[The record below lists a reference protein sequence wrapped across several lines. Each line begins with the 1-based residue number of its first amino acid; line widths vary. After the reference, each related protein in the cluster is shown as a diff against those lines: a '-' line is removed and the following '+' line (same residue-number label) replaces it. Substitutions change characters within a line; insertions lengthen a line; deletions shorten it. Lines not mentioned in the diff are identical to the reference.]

1 MLDQAVSETVK
12 CIESIG
18 QAQFSE
24 FHETRI
30 IKKNKSVDDVISRN
44 KLPLCNYRSKLK
56 SKQTNNV
63 ATMKSNI
70 SLFSR
75 LYIANQ
81 KRAEDLDTFF
91 SHENSSVPPSLSK
104 DRMLRSGDKSD
115 LIDCL
120 INKEMNIQYQTQ
132 MAYSLKEL

>member
-1 MLDQAVSETVK
+1 MMSYPE
-12 CIESIG
+12 IN
-18 QAQFSE
+18 
-24 FHETRI
+24 FH
-30 IKKNKSVDDVISRN
+30 
-44 KLPLCNYRSKLK
+44 PLCNYRPKLK

-81 KRAEDLDTFF
+81 RRAGDLDTFF

-104 DRMLRSGDKSD
+104 DGMLRSGDKSD
-115 LIDCL
+115 LIDCM
-120 INKEMNIQYQTQ
+120 IKKKKKTSAVIQYQTQ
-132 MAYSLKEL
+132 MA